1 MDKFIG
7 KTTEVAFSE
16 FPKIDLKDKKI
27 ILVLSKNY
35 RLTPTKIG
43 RMVGLSKEVVH
54 YRIKKMENNGILRG
68 NITVLNPSKM
78 GFQMFIVYFQTQNLS
93 HDREEKLISFLV
105 HHPATHY
112 ITRTLGRFDFAFDII
127 ARSIQEFDIVL
138 RGILKEFGDCV
149 KSYDISPI
157 LNVLQYRHL
166 PESFGTNVE
175 LKNIP
180 LRSDSSFSAD
190 LSEQK
195 IQYGQ
200 QPSTIDEKDIKI
212 VSILSSIGNAQ
223 IKVISKHV
231 NLSESSIKARIQRM
245 IQENI
250 ILGFLPIINI
260 SALGYHTYGILLS
273 LNDVEGEEKQR
284 LFSFLSQHPDI
295 FFCLH
300 TSGQYEITL
309 NVSMR
314 NNLHL
319 HTFLTELRQK
329 FFKSIKNID
338 FFLVLKDYKIAFLP
352 GR

>member
-1 MDKFIG
+1 
-7 KTTEVAFSE
+7 
-16 FPKIDLKDKKI
+16 
-27 ILVLSKNY
+27 
-35 RLTPTKIG
+35 
-43 RMVGLSKEVVH
+43 
-54 YRIKKMENNGILRG
+54 MENNGILRG

-284 LFSFLSQHPDI
+284 LEEWSDSQKRL
-295 FFCLH
+295 F
-300 TSGQYEITL
+300 IT
-309 NVSMR
+309 
-314 NNLHL
+314 
-319 HTFLTELRQK
+319 
-329 FFKSIKNID
+329 
-338 FFLVLKDYKIAFLP
+338 
-352 GR
+352 G